1 MNFFQQIFR
10 RYQQHQSDEQE
21 QELVN
26 RWYDATGN
34 ARRPAWMSKQ
44 HIRKT
49 KADTWE
55 KIVAGVGLE
64 QSPDWNAPASGVNHL
79 RLVVRYAAAA
89 MVVGLGLWGILQW
102 LMPSTAAPNLMVQV
116 DTYSTARGVRKYLQL
131 ADGTEVWLNN
141 GSVLSVRKMGIEDP
155 IREVWLSEGEAYF
168 EVAKNPAKPF
178 IIHVDALQTKVL
190 GTAFNIRAYR
200 ELPQVQITV
209 TAGKV
214 QVVSSGR
221 VLDTLTRNMQLDYEL
236 LNGRFT
242 SSEKNVSSQNSWWN
256 NRFVLDNAPFEELA
270 LRMKLQYNIIVVSN
284 NPRIQQSAFTANF
297 PQHASKES
305 VLATLC
311 TLYTTRY
318 TVKKDTIIIH

>member
-10 RYQQHQSDEQE
+10 RFQQQQSDIQE

-34 ARRPAWMSKQ
+34 NRRPAWMNKK

-49 KADTWE
+49 KADTW
-55 KIVAGVGLE
+55 KKMVTGLGLE
-64 QSPDWNAPASGVNHL
+64 QSPEWNAPATGVHQL
-79 RLVVRYAAAA
+79 WRFVRYSAAA
-89 MVVGLGLWGILQW
+89 MLIGLGLWGVLQW
-102 LMPSTAAPNLMVQV
+102 SMPLSPTKNVSVPV
-116 DTYSTARGVRKYLQL
+116 DTYSTGRGVRKYLQL
-131 ADGTEVWLNN
+131 ADGTVVWLNN
-141 GSVLSVRKMGIEDP
+141 GSVLRVRKMAAKDQL
-155 IREVWLSEGEAYF
+155 REVWLSEGEAYF

-178 IIHVDALQTKVL
+178 IIHVDSLQTRVL

-214 QVVSSGR
+214 QIGRSGS
-221 VLDTLTRNMQLDYEL
+221 VLDTLTRNMQLDYQVV
-236 LNGRFT
+236 NGSFT
-242 SSEKNVSSQNSWWN
+242 TTPKNVSSQNSWWN
-256 NRFVLDNAPFEELA
+256 NRFVLDNAAFDEVT
-270 LRMKLQYNIIVVSN
+270 LRMKLQYNIVVISN

-297 PQHASKES
+297 PQNASKES

-318 TVKKDTIIIH
+318 TTKKDTIIIH